1 MADENKEP
9 TQTASSVEQ
18 EAELAAGTELTEF
31 DGKSTAKS
39 QHKDLW
45 LFLIIADAVLLCFFG
60 VLLYQNVSAS
70 LLNSSSQTPVA
81 EAEEVITVA
90 EEVVIP
96 SAPAE
101 PVTVA
106 KAKPV
111 EPEPVKPVEVIV
123 EEVAEAEVINPA
135 AKPEIEAKA
144 AEEQTFPREK
154 KQSVL
159 VSVNPKSKY
168 RQVTFRYFD
177 KAKSVAVVSGFTMAK
192 PRAMTQKDGVWEVT
206 LAIAP
211 GTYKYLFVV
220 DGKQRTDPYAEEKDG
235 RSLLVL
241 E

>member
-1 MADENKEP
+1 MADENKET
-9 TQTASSVEQ
+9 TQTEPSVEQ

-70 LLNSSSQTPVA
+70 LLNPSAATPAV

-90 EEVVIP
+90 EEVVVP
-96 SAPAE
+96 AAPAE
-101 PVTVA
+101 PVAVA
-106 KAKPV
+106 KAKPA
-111 EPEPVKPVEVIV
+111 EPEPIKPVEVIV
-123 EEVAEAEVINPA
+123 EEETVTEVINPA
-135 AKPEIEAKA
+135 VRPGVEEKV
-144 AEEQTFPREK
+144 EEQIFPREK

-159 VSVNPKSKY
+159 VNVNPKSKY

-220 DGKQRTDPYAEEKDG
+220 DGKQRPDPYAEEKDG